1 MSPLPPDLRADFSR
15 AKRLEWWTLA
25 WMATVLLV
33 MFLAM
38 GGSQAM
44 RTAFIEDIL
53 SLVPAITFLI
63 AARLEPREAT
73 DKYPYGFTRVNSL
86 AFLVSAVV
94 LTVMGTVLLV
104 ENAMSL
110 LQQEHPTLA
119 PVELFGHSV
128 WSGWVMIVALAYSVA
143 VPLVLGHKKQP
154 VAERLCDKVL
164 HTDALMQKADWMT
177 GLAGMAG
184 VLGIAFGLWW
194 ADAAAA
200 CFISL
205 SILQDGIKSIRSAS
219 AELLDGAPRKLDSA
233 DIADDARAL
242 QARLEQRWPAATVRL
257 RESGRYIIA
266 SIEGVAEPASLPSLA
281 ELMGGERPWRLARL
295 SFVPPGCLRAGRD

>member
-1 MSPLPPDLRADFSR
+1 
-15 AKRLEWWTLA
+15 
-25 WMATVLLV
+25 MATVLVV
-33 MFLAM
+33 MFLAL

-53 SLVPAITFLI
+53 SLVPAVTFLI
-63 AARLEPREAT
+63 AARLEPKDPTA
-73 DKYPYGFTRVNSL
+73 KYPFGFTGVNSL

-94 LTVMGTVLLV
+94 LTVMGTLLLM
-104 ENAMSL
+104 ENAMAL
-110 LQQEHPTLA
+110 VKAEHPTLG
-119 PVELFGHSV
+119 PIELFGRQV
-128 WSGWVMIVALAYSVA
+128 WSGWVMIPALAYSVV
-143 VPLVLGHKKQP
+143 VPLVLGHLKQP

-177 GLAGMAG
+177 GLAGIAG

-205 SILQDGIKSIRSAS
+205 SILQDGLKSIRTAS
-219 AELLDGAPRKLDSA
+219 AELLDGAPRKLENA
-233 DIADDARAL
+233 DVADDARDL
-242 QARLEQRWPAATVRL
+242 QTRLEQRWPGATVRL
-257 RESGRYIIA
+257 RESGRYIVA
-266 SIEGVAEPASLPSLA
+266 TVEGVAEPGSLPPLA

-295 SFVPPGCLRAGRD
+295 SFVPPGCFRADQNQT